1 MPDQIALGAPTFGD
15 EEIDAVREVLSSGWV
30 AGQGPRVQQF
40 EAAFA
45 AHCGATDAIAVNNCT
60 AALHLALLA
69 LGAGAGDEVIV
80 ADYTF
85 PATGHA
91 VMFTGAEPVFA
102 DVDPVTFCIDVDA
115 VASLIGPRTVGV
127 IAVDVVGQCADYE
140 PLRALTRE
148 RGLFLVQDA
157 ACSAGAT
164 YHGRPAGHPD
174 LADVACFSLHGRK
187 GITCGEGGVV
197 ATSDAGVADTVRRLG
212 AFGIESARARAGRDE
227 LAIPVFA
234 DLGYNYKLSDIAAAI
249 ATVQLARLPDLL
261 DARRR
266 AAATYAEAFAGIDG
280 VQAPQIG
287 ADRDHTWQS
296 YLLTVDPE
304 LSRDHLALAL
314 RREGIGANIG
324 TYASHLQPVYG
335 ERKPCPVSADI
346 FTRHLAIPMHANLT
360 DDDIGRVVAAVA
372 RAIQERP

>member
-1 MPDQIALGAPTFGD
+1 M
-15 EEIDAVREVLSSGWV
+15 LSSGWV

-45 AHCGATDAIAVNNCT
+45 EHCGVAHAIAVNNCT

-69 LGAGAGDEVIV
+69 LGAGEGDEVIV

-102 DVDPVTFCIDVDA
+102 DVDPVTFCVDVDT

-127 IAVDVVGQCADYE
+127 IAVDVVGQCADYA

-148 RGLFLVQDA
+148 HGLFLVQDA

-164 YHGRPAGHPD
+164 YQGRPSGHPD

-197 ATSDAGVADTVRRLG
+197 TTSDATLADTVRRLG

-227 LAIPVFA
+227 LAVPVFA
-234 DLGYNYKLSDIAAAI
+234 DLGFNYKLSDIAAAI
-249 ATVQLARLPDLL
+249 ADGAARAS
-261 DARRR
+261 ARAPRSSSPHRR
-266 AAATYAEAFAGIDG
+266 EVRRCVRRCRRCAGAAGRCRSG
-280 VQAPQIG
+280 P
-287 ADRDHTWQS
+287 
-296 YLLTVDPE
+296 
-304 LSRDHLALAL
+304 HLAVVPAHGQPRALA
-314 RREGIGANIG
+314 
-324 TYASHLQPVYG
+324 
-335 ERKPCPVSADI
+335 
-346 FTRHLAIPMHANLT
+346 
-360 DDDIGRVVAAVA
+360 
-372 RAIQERP
+372 